1 MKKMYTN
8 KPIIETAEPEVQLAN
23 SWDHDHKRI
32 QQLESKVN
40 QLAEQV
46 TKISEALQLNS
57 RQLRR
62 TNTDINNLSAALRN
76 R

>member
-8 KPIIETAEPEVQLAN
+8 KPIVEFDEPITLDPTGPME
-23 SWDHDHKRI
+23 KRI
-32 QQLESKVN
+32 ATLESKVS
-40 QLAEQV
+40 QLSEQIL
-46 TKISEALQLNS
+46 KLSEALGLNS

-62 TNTDINNLSAALRN
+62 ANTDITNLTTVVRN

>member
-8 KPIIETAEPEVQLAN
+8 KPIVEDMEPVTLDPTAPME
-23 SWDHDHKRI
+23 KRI
-32 QQLESKVN
+32 ATLESRVR
-40 QLAEQV
+40 QLSEQM
-46 TKISEALQLNS
+46 TKLTDALQLNS

-62 TNTDINNLSAALRN
+62 TNTDITNLTTVVRN

>member
-8 KPIIETAEPEVQLAN
+8 KPILEDMEPVTLDPTVPME
-23 SWDHDHKRI
+23 KRI
-32 QQLESKVN
+32 ATLEARVRQLTEQMSK
-40 QLAEQV
+40 L
-46 TKISEALQLNS
+46 SEALNLNS

-62 TNTDINNLSAALRN
+62 TNTDIDNLTTVVRN